1 MKLKFVLRSGER
13 ETDLVATTDSAT
25 TVGDLAAHL
34 AASDPNRSSALGVD
48 ASMTLALV
56 DQEMRGLDP
65 RATVAESG
73 LQSGMRVT
81 VTRAGEGFVD
91 RGRPAAVAVIRSG
104 PDAGQQVPLARG
116 TAYIGRGRGC
126 EVHLRDESVSR
137 RHAKLVIS
145 EVVEVVDLGSANGIT
160 AGGQQVT
167 RAHLKSGDV
176 VRLGDTELEVH
187 LQGEGVVT
195 RPGSGVLSGDA
206 GVVAFS
212 RSPRVAP
219 LYAGREFQ
227 VPDLPERGK
236 PTPMPIVAMVV
247 PLLMGAVLF
256 AITKSPFSI
265 IFMLMMPV
273 MMAGTYWE
281 ARRQQRKDYAQ
292 AMEDFRE
299 DLAILSGRIRTAL
312 GVEGEVRRGEHPS
325 GEQCLTAV
333 RDRSALLWTRR
344 RDVPGYGELRLGVGT
359 LPSRSS
365 IRMPMVGRS
374 KAEAWIEVSEQ
385 LHGLEVVPD
394 VPVVAA
400 PLGEGAVGVC
410 GPRAGVL
417 GAARSL
423 VTQSVALH
431 SPAELVVC
439 SFASGASAA
448 DWDFLKW
455 LPHTTSPHSP
465 VEVGHLAASAP
476 ACSALA
482 DALEDL
488 VSGSG
493 GSDGS
498 GASGGTAGFGGTDSP
513 STQESAVA
521 GRPTVLVLVESDAP
535 IDRSRLVAIA
545 ERGHR
550 HGVVVVWVAETQAL
564 LPAACHTFLVVGDD
578 LTSLAGY
585 VQVGEQVQPV
595 AVDHVTFEEAMAAAR
610 QLAPV
615 VDAGVPVDDASDLP
629 RAVSLLTL
637 TGTDL
642 ASSEEAVVE
651 KWVES
656 RSILTGPY
664 APAVLPRQ
672 PGNLRAVVGQSSQGT
687 FSVDIRSDGP
697 HALVGGTTGA
707 GKSELLQAWILGM
720 AAAHSPQRVTF
731 LLVDYKGGSAFR
743 DCVKLPH
750 TVGLVTDLSP
760 HLVRRALASLAAEL
774 HHREHLLARH
784 KAKDLVELERRGEV
798 DAPPSLIIVVDEFA
812 ALVQEVPE
820 FVDGVVNVAQ
830 RGRSLGLHLI
840 LATQRPAGVIKDNL
854 RANTNLRMALRMA
867 DENDSDDVLGSK
879 EAAFFDPALPGRAVS
894 KTGPGRLVPFQTGYA
909 GGWTSDVPPP
919 PDMKVETLTFGS
931 GVEWEPPRDEGAD
944 DATDLGPT
952 DIQRLVAT
960 LGRGAKLAQ
969 LPRPRKPWLP
979 DMRPV
984 YDLATLPTQRRDD
997 ELVFGV
1003 ADDPDRQAQPEIA
1016 FRPDKEGNMAVYG
1029 TSGSGKSV
1037 FLRTIAVAAGYT
1049 VRGGPCQVYGLDFG
1063 NRGLSMLEALPHVG
1077 SIVPG
1082 GDHERVT
1089 RLLRMLRATIDERAA
1104 RYSAVSAGAITDYRR
1119 IAGRPEEPRV
1129 IVLIDGMT
1137 AFRQAYEVGGRF
1149 QWLDLLAGL
1158 AADGRPVGVH
1168 FIIASDQRSGLPTN
1182 LAAAVQGRLI
1192 LRMSSSDDYSVFG
1205 VPGDVLTMASPPG
1218 RGLMAGQEVQVAVL
1232 GGSTDVTVQAA
1243 AVTAFADATRKAG
1256 VGETPPIE
1264 SLADDIPL
1272 GDLPTEFR
1280 GRPVLGVA
1288 SSSLEPHGFDPK
1300 GTFIITGPSGSGR
1313 TTALA
1318 ATAAGLYR
1326 FSSASALYLMTPRR
1340 QSELLDLGVWAE
1352 TAVGTDAATALA
1364 SRLAADVEAG
1374 RITRPVAVFV
1384 ERIDDLAP
1392 AGVEN
1397 ALTSLVKAC
1406 VDNDQLVV
1414 AEGES
1419 GFFTTN
1425 YGLQSLLK
1433 TSRSGLALH
1442 PDGNEG
1448 LSVFK
1453 ANLPALNRA
1462 ELPPGRGFV
1471 VEKGKFELLQVALP

>member
-1 MKLKFVLRSGER
+1 MKLKFVLRSGDR

-25 TVGDLAAHL
+25 TVGDLAAYL
-34 AASDPNRSSALGVD
+34 AAADPNRPSVLGVD

-56 DQEMRGLDP
+56 DQDLRGLDP

-73 LQSGMRVT
+73 LQSGMRVS

-91 RGRPAAVAVIRSG
+91 RGRPAAVAYIRSG
-104 PDAGQQVPLARG
+104 PDAGKEFALARG
-116 TAYIGRGRGC
+116 TAYVGRGRGC
-126 EVHLRDESVSR
+126 EVQLADESVSR
-137 RHAKLVIS
+137 KHAKLVIQ

-187 LQGEGVVT
+187 VQGDGVVS

-206 GVVAFS
+206 GTVAFS

-219 LYAGREFQ
+219 LFKGQEFQ

-236 PTPMPIVAMVV
+236 IQPMPMVAMVV

-256 AITKSPFSI
+256 AITKNAFSI
-265 IFMLMMPV
+265 VFMLMMPL
-273 MMAGTYWE
+273 MMAGTYYE
-281 ARRQQRKDYAQ
+281 ARRQQKKDFAQ
-292 AMEDFRE
+292 AMVDFKE
-299 DLAILSGRIRTAL
+299 DLGLLSQRIRGSLDA
-312 GVEGEVRRGEHPS
+312 EGHTRRGEHPS
-325 GEQCLTAV
+325 GAECLAAV

-344 RDVPGYGELRLGVGT
+344 RDVPGYAELRLGLGT
-359 LPSRSS
+359 LASRSA
-365 IRMPMVGRS
+365 IKMPAVGRS
-374 KAEAWIEVSEQ
+374 KAEAWLEVSEQ
-385 LHGLEVVPD
+385 LRGLEVVHD
-394 VPVVAA
+394 VPVVAT
-400 PLGEGAVGVC
+400 PLSDGAIGV
-410 GPRAGVL
+410 AGQRGNAL
-417 GAARSL
+417 GAARSVVL
-423 VTQSVALH
+423 QAAALH
-431 SPAELVVC
+431 SPAELAVC
-439 SFASGASAA
+439 AFASGSSAR

-465 VEVGHLAASAP
+465 VGTGHLAASAP

-482 DALEDL
+482 DALEDI
-488 VSGSG
+488 VDAKG
-493 GSDGS
+493 
-498 GASGGTAGFGGTDSP
+498 SP
-513 STQESAVA
+513 SEQQEATA
-521 GRPTVLVLVESDAP
+521 TRPTVLVLVEGDAP

-550 HGVVVVWVAETQAL
+550 HGVVIVWVAESQQL
-564 LPAACHTFLVVGDD
+564 LPAACHTFLVVSDD
-578 LTSLAGY
+578 ESSLAGY
-585 VQVGEQVQPV
+585 VQAGEQVQPV
-595 AVDHVTFEEAMAAAR
+595 AVDRIGYDEAMACAR
-610 QLAPV
+610 MLAPV

-637 TGTDL
+637 AGTDL
-642 ASSEEAVVE
+642 ASSEQAVIE
-651 KWVES
+651 KWGES

-664 APAVLPRQ
+664 APAVLPRK
-672 PGNLRAVVGQSSQGT
+672 PGNLRAIVGQSSQGT

-774 HHREHLLARH
+774 HYREHLLARH

-879 EAAFFDPALPGRAVS
+879 EAAFFDPSLPGRAVS

-919 PDMKVETLTFGS
+919 PDMKVETLTFGA
-931 GVEWEPPRDEGAD
+931 GIEWEPPRGEGSD
-944 DATDLGPT
+944 DAVDLGPT
-952 DIQRLVAT
+952 DIQRLVGS
-960 LGRGAKLAQ
+960 LGRAARMAQ
-969 LPRPRKPWLP
+969 LPKPRKPWLP

-1003 ADDPDRQAQPEIA
+1003 ADDPDNQAQPEVA
-1016 FRPDKEGNMAVYG
+1016 FRPDKEGNIAIYG

-1037 FLRTIAVAAGYT
+1037 FLRSMAVAAGYT
-1049 VRGGPCQVYGLDFG
+1049 VRGGPCHVYGLDFG
-1063 NRGLSMLEALPHVG
+1063 NRGLAMLETLPHVG

-1089 RLLRMLRATIDERAA
+1089 RLLRMLRATIDERAT
-1104 RYSAVSAGAITDYRR
+1104 RYSAVSAATITDYRR
-1119 IAGRPEEPRV
+1119 LSGHGDEPRV

-1149 QWLDLLAGL
+1149 QWLDMLAGL

-1168 FIIASDQRSGLPTN
+1168 FIIASDQRTGLPTN
-1182 LAAAVQGRLI
+1182 LAAAVQGRII
-1192 LRMSSSDDYSVFG
+1192 LRMSNLDDYSVFG

-1218 RGLMAGQEVQVAVL
+1218 RGLMAGSEVQVAVL
-1232 GGSTDVTVQAA
+1232 GGSSDVTVQAA
-1243 AVTAFADATRKAG
+1243 AIEAFADATRKAG
-1256 VGETPPIE
+1256 VSQAPPIE
-1264 SLADDIPL
+1264 SLAEEIPL
-1272 GDLPTEFR
+1272 GDLPAEFG

-1288 SSSLEPHGFDPK
+1288 SSSLAPHGFDPK

-1313 TTALA
+1313 TTAVA
-1318 ATAAGLYR
+1318 ATAAGLFR

-1340 QSELLDLGVWAE
+1340 SSELLDLGIWAE
-1352 TAVGTDAATALA
+1352 TAVGAGPTSALA
-1364 SRLAADVEAG
+1364 TRLAEEIDEG

-1392 AGVEN
+1392 SGAEN
-1397 ALTSLVKAC
+1397 ALTTLAKAC

-1414 AEGES
+1414 AEGEAA
-1419 GFFTTN
+1419 FFSSN
-1425 YGLQSLLK
+1425 FGLQALLK

-1471 VEKGKFELLQVALP
+1471 VEKGKFELLQVAKP